1 MAIQY
6 RRGPAGEQ
14 PISVDENAAN
24 ADWTKQTWDLPAHS
38 VEELRA
44 YLRARKIDVAHF
56 KTLPVYT
63 LNVNK
68 PGLGWLKG
76 L

>member
-1 MAIQY
+1 MKHTSKIGTLSPDAMT
-6 RRGPAGEQ
+6 E
-14 PISVDENAAN
+14 N
-24 ADWTKQTWDLPAHS
+24 ADWTKQTWDLPVHS

-44 YLRARKIDVAHF
+44 YLEARDITVEHF

-63 LNVNK
+63 LNVEK
-68 PGLGWLKG
+68 PGLGWLKQ